1 MKLAKEFEATGI
13 SAIGVHGRK
22 KTERPQHP
30 NNASAIRTVA
40 ENLKIPVIANGGS
53 REIRS
58 YNDILTFRESCGSS
72 SVMIARAAE
81 WNVTI
86 FRKEGQLP
94 LDDVIVEYLKLC
106 IEYDNTPTNAKYC
119 VQMMLRDLQ
128 DTPRGKRFLEV
139 QTLEEIWLVCA
150 IQAKY
155 RKNWKEKWH
164 KKRGSFFYE
173 KLQRVFFK
181 KIIGLEKS
189 WKTGGTIIK
198 K

>member
-1 MKLAKEFEATGI
+1 MNVSLKIACSSCWITAFNCFYSIFSNSLLDDLDDTVKLAKELEATGI

-22 KTERPQHP
+22 KKERPQHP

-53 REIRS
+53 REIHS
-58 YNDILTFRESCGSS
+58 YKDILAFREASGSS

-119 VQMMLRDLQ
+119 VQMMLRELQ
-128 DTPRGKRFLEV
+128 DTPRGKRFLET
-139 QTLEEIWLVCA
+139 QTLEEIW
-150 IQAKY
+150 
-155 RKNWKEKWH
+155 
-164 KKRGSFFYE
+164 
-173 KLQRVFFK
+173 
-181 KIIGLEKS
+181 
-189 WKTGGTIIK
+189 
-198 K
+198 